1 MSSILSVHMAEQM
14 KPTGQRPYRM
24 GRRREQLDAMRQ
36 RITEAAFDL
45 HSTVGPAQTSISAV
59 AERAGVQRH
68 TVYHHFPD
76 LTALFRACTEHGMR
90 ITGVPDAASWRAI
103 DDSTARLRT
112 GLGELYLYYRTNA
125 QLLGNI
131 SRDMQQMTDVGGS
144 EAFVERMTELFS
156 ALASG
161 WPDDAGTQR
170 LRMAAIGHAMSY
182 ETWRSL
188 TDRGLTDAEAT
199 DLMVQFVTTVI

>member
-1 MSSILSVHMAEQM
+1 
-14 KPTGQRPYRM
+14 M
-24 GRRREQLDAMRQ
+24 GRRRERFDATRQ

-90 ITGVPDAASWRAI
+90 ITGIPDPASWRAI
-103 DDSTARLRT
+103 GDPATRLRT
-112 GLGELYLYYRTNA
+112 GLGELYSYYRTNTR
-125 QLLGNI
+125 LLGNI
-131 SRDMQQMTDVGGS
+131 VRDMPLTTGVGGS
-144 EAFVERMTELFS
+144 EAFVERMTEMFS
-156 ALASG
+156 ALAWG
-161 WPDDAGTQR
+161 WPDDAATQR
-170 LRMAAIGHAMSY
+170 LRMALIGHAMSF

-188 TDRGLTDAEAT
+188 TDRGLTDAEAG
-199 DLMVQFVTTVI
+199 DLMLWLVTTVHGGGEPSDRSR

>member
-1 MSSILSVHMAEQM
+1 MSEQL
-14 KPTGQRPYRM
+14 KPTGQRAYRM
-24 GRRREQLDAMRQ
+24 GRRREQLDATRQ

-45 HSTVGPAQTSISAV
+45 HSTVGPAHTSISAV

-90 ITGVPDAASWRAI
+90 IIGVPDAALWRAI
-103 DDSTARLRT
+103 DDPTARLRMA
-112 GLGELYLYYRTNA
+112 LAELYLFYRTNA
-125 QLLGNI
+125 RLLGNI
-131 SRDMQQMTDVGGS
+131 VRDMPQRTDVGGS
-144 EAFVERMTELFS
+144 EAFVERMTDLFS

-161 WPDDAGTQR
+161 WTGGAGTQR
-170 LRMAAIGHAMSY
+170 LRMAVIGHAMSY

-188 TDRGLTDAEAT
+188 TDRGLTDAEAI
-199 DLMVQFVTTVI
+199 DLMVRFVTTV

>member
-1 MSSILSVHMAEQM
+1 
-14 KPTGQRPYRM
+14 M
-24 GRRREQLDAMRQ
+24 GRRRERFDATRQ

-90 ITGVPDAASWRAI
+90 ITGIPDPASWGEIGDPA
-103 DDSTARLRT
+103 TRLRT
-112 GLGELYLYYRTNA
+112 GLGELYSYYRTNTR
-125 QLLGNI
+125 LLGNI
-131 SRDMQQMTDVGGS
+131 VRDMPLTTGVGGS
-144 EAFVERMTELFS
+144 EAFVERMTEMFS
-156 ALASG
+156 ALAWG
-161 WPDDAGTQR
+161 WPDDAATQR
-170 LRMAAIGHAMSY
+170 LRMALIGHAMSF

-188 TDRGLTDAEAT
+188 TDRGLTDAEAG
-199 DLMVQFVTTVI
+199 DLMLWLVTTVHGGGEPSDRSR